1 MDYYIGQI
9 GIKPATFWSQTFAE
23 NRRVSEAAIIAANRE
38 WEHTRYIAAMVH
50 NVQCQKQSQMKKPSD
65 LIRLPTDEQTINKPR
80 STREQYEAFKKIA
93 EAAQNK
99 EQKIITN
106 FGKK

>member
-1 MDYYIGQI
+1 MDHYIGQV
-9 GIKPATFWSQTFAE
+9 GIDPDKFWRYTWAE
-23 NRRVSEAAIIAANRE
+23 NIRLSEAYRIKANRE
-38 WEHTRYIAAMVH
+38 WEHTRYIAAMIH
-50 NVQCQKQSQMKKPSD
+50 NVNCQKQSQMKKPEE
-65 LIRLPTDEQTINKPR
+65 LIRLPIDGNNKGKPK

-93 EAAQNK
+93 EAALKK